1 MPLPLPALSCATL
14 PDLSSSSVPAATSG
28 LTLHPHTDA
37 RREAV
42 EQSVR
47 AIYAQ
52 RYGAHV
58 PGFAPMLVALREG
71 ESVLAAAGYRAASTG
86 PLFLE
91 SYLPAPVETLIGSQT
106 GAVLQRDR
114 IVEVGH
120 LAASRGG
127 EGRRLIQLLGPHLA
141 EQGFDWI
148 VGTVTQELRAMLV
161 RLGVAP
167 LTLGVADPAS
177 LGATAHVW
185 GSYYEH
191 HPIVLAIH
199 LRRALRQHHVR
210 QMRAAMRGGR

>member
-1 MPLPLPALSCATL
+1 MLLPLPAPSRATF
-14 PDLSSSSVPAATSG
+14 PDLSSFSVPAPSSG
-28 LTLHPHTDA
+28 LTLHPRADA
-37 RREAV
+37 RRDAV

-52 RYGAHV
+52 RYGAQV
-58 PGFAPMLVALREG
+58 PGFAPMLVALRHGDE
-71 ESVLAAAGYRAASTG
+71 VLAAAGYRPAAEG

-91 SYLPAPVETLIGSQT
+91 SYLPSPVETLIGSQT
-106 GAVLQRDR
+106 GATLRRDR

-120 LAASRGG
+120 LAATRGG

-167 LTLGVADPAS
+167 LTLGAADPAS
-177 LGATAHVW
+177 LGATAQVW

-199 LRRALRQHHVR
+199 LRRALRQHQVR
-210 QMRAAMRGGR
+210 QMRAAMRDGQ

>member
-1 MPLPLPALSCATL
+1 MPLPLPAPSRATL
-14 PDLSSSSVPAATSG
+14 LDLSSSSVPAATSS
-28 LTLHPHTDA
+28 LTLHPHSDA

-47 AIYAQ
+47 AIYAR

-71 ESVLAAAGYRAASTG
+71 ESVLAAAGYRPAAAG

-91 SYLPAPVETLIGSQT
+91 SYLPAPVESLIGSQT
-106 GAVLQRDR
+106 GATLQRDR

-120 LAASRGG
+120 LAATRSG

-161 RLGVAP
+161 RLGIAP
-167 LTLGVADPAS
+167 LTLGAADPAS
-177 LGATAHVW
+177 LGARADVW

-210 QMRAAMRGGR
+210 QMRAAARGAR

>member
-1 MPLPLPALSCATL
+1 MPLPLPAPSRATL
-14 PDLSSSSVPAATSG
+14 PDLSSSSVSAASSS
-28 LTLHPHTDA
+28 LTLHPHSDA
-37 RREAV
+37 QREAV
-42 EQSVR
+42 ERSVR
-47 AIYAQ
+47 AIYAH

-58 PGFAPMLVALREG
+58 PGFAPVLVALHAG
-71 ESVLAAAGYRAASTG
+71 ESVLAAAGYRPAAAG

-91 SYLPAPVETLIGSQT
+91 GYLPAPVESLIGQQT
-106 GAVLQRDR
+106 GATLQRDR

-120 LAASRGG
+120 LAASRAG

-167 LTLGVADPAS
+167 LTLGAADPAS
-177 LGATAHVW
+177 FGATARIW

-199 LRRALRQHHVR
+199 LQRALRQHHVR
-210 QMRAAMRGGR
+210 QMRASMRGAR

>member
-1 MPLPLPALSCATL
+1 MPLPLPALPCATL
-14 PDLSSSSVPAATSG
+14 SDLSASFVPAATSG

-141 EQGFDWI
+141 QQGFDWI

-167 LTLGVADPAS
+167 LTLGAADPAL

-191 HPIVLAIH
+191 QPIVLAIH

-210 QMRAAMRGGR
+210 QMRAAMRGAR